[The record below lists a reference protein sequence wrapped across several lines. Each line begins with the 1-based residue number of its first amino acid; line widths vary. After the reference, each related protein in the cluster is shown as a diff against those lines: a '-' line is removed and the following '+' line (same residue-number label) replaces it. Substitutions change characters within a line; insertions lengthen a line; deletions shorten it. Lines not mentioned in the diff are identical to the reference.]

1 MLWGFPCDPGARP
14 TGLDLL
20 TIVTALVVLAAL
32 FGYINVRFLGL
43 PITIGLMLVSIVFSL
58 LVLALGF
65 INPSIIALEEQL
77 VGAIDFRGLL
87 MDGMLS
93 LLLFA
98 GALHVDFGKLTTYR
112 WPIIVFA
119 TIGVLTST
127 ALVGVLSWL
136 LLGLLGQPTELIY
149 CLLFGALISPTDP
162 IAALGILQKLG
173 VPKKL
178 EIKIVGES
186 LLNDGIGVVVF
197 ITLFQ
202 IAQLGVDEVAAV
214 EIGLLF
220 LEEVGGGVLLGLVLG
235 SLAWYLLRT
244 IDNYEAEVLITLG
257 IVMGGYWLASR
268 LHFSGPLAMVIAGL
282 MIGNQMFRTGTMSDR
297 TALYVDKFWEI
308 LDLLLNAVLFVLI
321 GLEIVVLP
329 FNGPFFLAGLAV
341 IPVVLLARWL
351 ALAPPIALF
360 SRRLEFEPHTHLIMT
375 WGGLRGG
382 ISIALAL
389 SLTPAM
395 PRDLILSM
403 TYTVVVFSII
413 VQGLTVDGLVRRL
426 RGTPAARAS
435 AQP

>member
-1 MLWGFPCDPGARP
+1 M
-14 TGLDLL
+14 DLL
-20 TIVTALVVLAAL
+20 TIVTFLVVLAAL
-32 FGYINVRFLGL
+32 FGYINVRFLRL

-58 LVLALGF
+58 LMLALGF
-65 INPSIIALEEQL
+65 IEPSIIALEEQL
-77 VGAIDFRGLL
+77 VGAIDFRRLL

-98 GALHVDFGKLTTYR
+98 GALHVDFGKLATYR
-112 WPIIVFA
+112 WPILAFA
-119 TIGVLTST
+119 TIGVLIST
-127 ALVGVLSWL
+127 VLVGVMSWFV
-136 LLGLLGQPTELIY
+136 LGLLGLPIDFIY

-186 LLNDGIGVVVF
+186 LINDGIGVVVF

-202 IAQLGVDEVAAV
+202 VAQLGLGEVEPA

-220 LEEVGGGVLLGLVLG
+220 LEEVGGGVLLGFALG
-235 SLAWYLLRT
+235 WLAWYLMRT
-244 IDNYEAEVLITLG
+244 IDNYEAEVMITLA

-268 LHFSGPLAMVIAGL
+268 LHFSGPLAMVVAGL
-282 MIGNQMFRTGTMSDR
+282 MIGNQRFRTSTMSEE
-297 TALYVDKFWEI
+297 TELYVDKFWEI

-329 FNGPFFLAGLAV
+329 FNGPWFLAGLAM

-351 ALAPPIALF
+351 ALAPPVALF

-395 PRDLILSM
+395 PRDLILSI
-403 TYTVVVFSII
+403 TYVVVVFSII
-413 VQGLTVDGLVRRL
+413 VQGLTVDGLIRRL
-426 RGTPAARAS
+426 RGDAATRPAGA
-435 AQP
+435 

>member
-1 MLWGFPCDPGARP
+1 M
-14 TGLDLL
+14 DLL
-20 TIVTALVVLAAL
+20 TIVTFLVVLAAL
-32 FGYINVRFLGL
+32 FGYINVRFLRL

-58 LVLALGF
+58 LMLALGF
-65 INPSIIALEEQL
+65 IEPSIIAMEEQL
-77 VGAIDFRGLL
+77 VGAIDFRRLL

-98 GALHVDFGKLTTYR
+98 GALHVDFGKLATYR
-112 WPIIVFA
+112 WPILAFA
-119 TIGVLTST
+119 TIGVLIST
-127 ALVGVLSWL
+127 VLVGVMSWFV
-136 LLGLLGQPTELIY
+136 LGLLGLPIDFIY

-186 LLNDGIGVVVF
+186 LINDGIGVVVF

-202 IAQLGVDEVAAV
+202 VAQLGLGEVEPA

-220 LEEVGGGVLLGLVLG
+220 LEEVGGGVLLGFALG
-235 SLAWYLLRT
+235 WLAWYLMRT
-244 IDNYEAEVLITLG
+244 IDNYEAEVMITLA

-268 LHFSGPLAMVIAGL
+268 LHFSGPLAMVVAGL
-282 MIGNQMFRTGTMSDR
+282 MIGNQRFRTSTMSEE
-297 TALYVDKFWEI
+297 TELYVDKFWEI

-329 FNGPFFLAGLAV
+329 FNGPWFLAGLAM

-351 ALAPPIALF
+351 ALAPPVALF

-395 PRDLILSM
+395 PRDLILSI
-403 TYTVVVFSII
+403 TYVVVVFSII
-413 VQGLTVDGLVRRL
+413 VQGLTVDGLIRRL
-426 RGTPAARAS
+426 RGDAATRPAGA
-435 AQP
+435 